1 MTGGQKRHVLVI
13 GAQCASMPTLPK
25 LEKAAR
31 DLHAVLTDASL
42 GACVART
49 GEYPSLVV
57 SDSLQPEDVDKA
69 VREAVRRA
77 REDNAVLVLALL
89 GHGFTTPQQT
99 DLHFMVSK
107 STTGS
112 PISAVDVGRLL
123 AAAVDESGVEGL
135 IALIDTCYSAGGIPD
150 AGRIAGGVRS
160 GQTRLSVLTAAAAD
174 QQARGMRL
182 TRALVDILREGL
194 TGAGAKVRVD
204 AQLTSGLRDRIV
216 GQAIGRSEYDN
227 DPFAQEDLWLARN
240 VRFAPGAT
248 GGVVGQV
255 GHQALAQAVT
265 MWQADKSL
273 PTPLT
278 RPVLEELFD
287 FVRQPESEGT
297 GDREWHGRVTQLV
310 ASLLLCT
317 RIVPVLDNVLA
328 SMMST
333 DFLREARRLAGLPHD
348 AEGPELLRD
357 LVEYAAVRA
366 PRGDEHPWK
375 APMRFVGALAHLSAS
390 ESVVACLRNWA
401 VDHGLIAE
409 YNDAVTEFER
419 KRRQEGL
426 RLVVSLAG
434 ALTDWPEE
442 VDAWLV
448 GTGERLPPHERFP
461 CYTADRAGTGRAIG
475 AALTWARTLLTAPQR
490 LENVDV
496 AAPAHLLATWRPEE
510 AKIDRWLLG
519 VHHDVVVRWSG
530 RMDPDEENSEMN
542 DAARKALSR
551 MTDGVTAPVEWIGAS
566 VLGDRQS
573 LEQELTTGRYDT
585 VVGLDHHPDDLQDTL
600 EQLLPYAPIILWPR
614 PGDAPDPNGLRQL
627 VGRHWRGLP
636 QALAP
641 AYRQRWAKDHSGCVT
656 CLGDVRAVW
665 HDEAWLE
672 FCRPFEQRVVTG
684 PEEEL

>member
-1 MTGGQKRHVLVI
+1 
-13 GAQCASMPTLPK
+13 MPTLPR
-25 LEKAAR
+25 LEEAAR
-31 DLHAVLTDASL
+31 DLHSVLTDASL
-42 GACVART
+42 GACVSRT
-49 GEYPSLVV
+49 GEYASLVV
-57 SDSLQPEDVDKA
+57 SDSLEPEDVHKA

-89 GHGFTTPQQT
+89 GHGFTAPQQT
-99 DLHFMVSK
+99 DLHFMVAS
-107 STTGS
+107 SSTGS

-123 AAAVDESGVEGL
+123 AVAVDESGVEGV
-135 IALIDTCYSAGGIPD
+135 IALIDTCYSAGGMPD

-182 TRALVDILREGL
+182 TRALVAILREGL
-194 TGAGAKVRVD
+194 TGAGPKVRVD
-204 AQLTSGLRDRIV
+204 GLLTSGLRERIV
-216 GQAIGRSEYDN
+216 GQAVGRFEFDN

-240 VRFAPGAT
+240 VSFAPGAT
-248 GGVVGQV
+248 GSVVGQV
-255 GHQALAQAVT
+255 GRQALEQAVM

-278 RPVLEELFD
+278 RSVLEELYD
-287 FVRQPESEGT
+287 FVRQPEAAGT
-297 GDREWHGRVTQLV
+297 GDGDWHGRVTQLV
-310 ASLLLCT
+310 AALLFCAK
-317 RIVPVLDNVLA
+317 IVPLLDNVLA
-328 SMMST
+328 SVMST
-333 DFLREARRLAGLPHD
+333 DLLREARRLSGLPHD

-366 PRGDEHPWK
+366 PRGDEHPWT
-375 APMRFVGALAHLSAS
+375 APTRFVGALAHLSGSDA
-390 ESVVACLRNWA
+390 VVERLRKWA
-401 VDHGLIAE
+401 VDHGVIADF
-409 YNDAVTEFER
+409 NDAVTGFER
-419 KRRQEGL
+419 RRLQDGL

-448 GTGERLPPHERFP
+448 GTDDRLPPHERFP
-461 CYTADRAGTGRAIG
+461 CGTADRTGAGRAIG
-475 AALTWARTLLTAPQR
+475 AALTWARGLLTTPQR

-496 AAPAHLLATWRPEE
+496 AAPAHLLASWRPEE
-510 AKIDRWLLG
+510 ARIDRWLLG

-551 MTDGVTAPVEWIGAS
+551 MTDCSAAPVEWIGPS
-566 VLGDRQS
+566 VLGDRQT
-573 LEQELTTGRYDT
+573 LEQELLTGRYDT

-600 EQLLPYAPIILWPR
+600 EQLLPYAPIILWPSR
-614 PGDAPDPNGLRQL
+614 GTTLDQNWLRQL
-627 VGRHWRGLP
+627 VRRHWHGLP
-636 QALAP
+636 QDLAP
-641 AYRQRWAKDHSGCVT
+641 AYRKRWGKEHAGCGA

>member
-1 MTGGQKRHVLVI
+1 MLVI
-13 GAQCASMPTLPK
+13 AAQCASMPTLSR
-25 LEKAAR
+25 LEEAAR

-42 GACVART
+42 GECVTRT
-49 GEYPSLVV
+49 GEYSSLVV
-57 SDSLQPEDVDKA
+57 SDSLEPEDVHRA

-77 REDNAVLVLALL
+77 REDKAVLVLALL

-99 DLHFMVSK
+99 DLYFMVAGS
-107 STTGS
+107 STGS
-112 PISAVDVGRLL
+112 PLSAVDVGQLL
-123 AAAVDESGVEGL
+123 AVAVDESGVEGV
-135 IALIDTCYSAGGIPD
+135 IALIDTCYSAGGMPD

-174 QQARGMRL
+174 QPARGMRL
-182 TRALVDILREGL
+182 TRALVAILREGL

-204 AQLTSGLRDRIV
+204 ALLTSGLRERIAGQVV
-216 GQAIGRSEYDN
+216 GRFEYDN

-240 VRFAPGAT
+240 VCFATGTT
-248 GGVVGQV
+248 GGVIGKVGR
-255 GHQALAQAVT
+255 QALEQAVT
-265 MWQADKSL
+265 MWQAGKSL

-278 RPVLEELFD
+278 RSVLEDLYA
-287 FVRQPESEGT
+287 FVRQPEAAGT
-297 GDREWHGRVTQLV
+297 GDRNWHDRVTQLV
-310 ASLLLCT
+310 AALLVCA
-317 RIVPVLDNVLA
+317 RIVPLLDNTLA
-328 SMMST
+328 SVMST
-333 DFLREARRLAGLPHD
+333 DLLREARRLSGLPPE
-348 AEGPELLRD
+348 AEGSELLRD

-366 PRGDEHPWK
+366 PRGGEHPLK
-375 APMRFVGALAHLSAS
+375 APTRFVGALAHLSGS
-390 ESVVACLRNWA
+390 GTVVEELRKWA
-401 VDHGLIAE
+401 VDHGVIAE
-409 YNDAVTEFER
+409 FNDAVTGFER
-419 KRRQEGL
+419 KRRQDGL

-448 GTGERLPPHERFP
+448 GTGERLPPYERFP
-461 CYTADRAGTGRAIG
+461 CGTADRTGTGRAIG
-475 AALTWARTLLTAPQR
+475 AALTWARSLLTAPQR

-496 AAPAHLLATWRPEE
+496 AAPAHLLASWRPEE
-510 AKIDRWLLG
+510 TPIDRRWLG

-551 MTDGVTAPVEWIGAS
+551 MTDCSAAPVEWIDSS
-566 VLGDRQS
+566 VLGDRQT
-573 LEQELTTGRYDT
+573 LEQELMTGRYDT

-600 EQLLPYAPIILWPR
+600 EQLLPYAPIILWP
-614 PGDAPDPNGLRQL
+614 GHNDTPDRNWLRLL
-627 VGRHWRGLP
+627 VRRHWRGLP
-636 QALAP
+636 RDLAP
-641 AYRQRWAKDHSGCVT
+641 AYRERWAKEHAGCVM